1 MSSLVAA
8 GGTSPI
14 TSGNGAG
21 LTIRSGLVQFNGAN
35 FYSGQ
40 TKLEGGSLQAQ
51 DGVGIYWD
59 SNINFAGT
67 AASNAVLLSN
77 GEFSR
82 FTGTQS
88 DRVQW
93 TGSGGFGAVGGD
105 LLVRLNDGEA
115 LLWGQDGFMS
125 TPSAA
130 LIFGAVQATDK
141 VTFENAINL
150 NAGDRAILVKANA
163 TNTDWAILSGVIS
176 NGALTIGDSG
186 HTGRLVLA
194 GANTYVG
201 STSINAG
208 TVDLTGS
215 LASQAISIASGAT
228 LDSKVG
234 GLHETAAVTNHG
246 TLNLGATDDTVGTLT
261 NDGTINGT
269 GTLTA
274 ATYQLNNGS
283 VVKVG
288 LGAGTL
294 NTAGTVTLHAASAA
308 GTVNVVSGSILN
320 LAAAELLLNSAIVTI
335 DGTLNLNGGNETIH
349 TLLGTGIVN
358 TNANQLFVTNGGSF
372 RGTLNA
378 SNTNLNTG
386 DGGTGLVLDGGSTNT
401 QSTTV
406 NNNLTVTNGAS
417 LTSTNINLTN
427 NSTLTVNNGG
437 SLTYQ
442 TLNGNGTINT
452 PSFVNPNGSTLG
464 GFINFTGN
472 YTNNGTFAPGASP
485 GIVNVG
491 GVYTENAV
499 YQAELGGTGVA
510 GAADGFDQVRSTGTA
525 VLNALT
531 SSLIVQGF
539 NGFQPSLGQSFQ
551 IISDAVGNPARVNG
565 TFSAVSYDGDG
576 LAGPNAPVVNAAV
589 VFDVNTGAIT
599 ATGLNGE
606 GSTFA
611 DLGSTTGQRGAAA
624 AIFAAALVGQNQID
638 SATLAGQF
646 ALALTDAVGGNDIA
660 RFSPEYYGSMADYA
674 LQGDLVMARS
684 IQDRV
689 SAQSYA
695 SSGASGQDSRTAYP
709 DHASAWFGYTSS
721 HIDTAD
727 NADVSR
733 NDYQVGVNL
742 LATPRFLVGLAGTV
756 SEGSISAALGSAE
769 SNGFGGLLYGRAA
782 LPAGF
787 SFFGSFGM
795 SQQSFDLTRATML
808 GTVSADT
815 DATSYVG
822 FAGVQYDGWKLGEVS
837 IAPRIAL
844 SYSST
849 DVKGFSE
856 SGAIDALNVGGYS
869 ASRLIGEA
877 GLSALWS
884 TEIASRPFSVE
895 VAASLQQTLTDNKD
909 QMAVN
914 VANLPGVSYP
924 VEFNSTGDTQAVI
937 RANASYMLFRGV
949 SAYGGY
955 EGHYG
960 GETAHYI
967 KAGCRIDF

>member
-1 MSSLVAA
+1 
-8 GGTSPI
+8 
-14 TSGNGAG
+14 
-21 LTIRSGLVQFNGAN
+21 
-35 FYSGQ
+35 
-40 TKLEGGSLQAQ
+40 
-51 DGVGIYWD
+51 
-59 SNINFAGT
+59 
-67 AASNAVLLSN
+67 
-77 GEFSR
+77 
-82 FTGTQS
+82 
-88 DRVQW
+88 
-93 TGSGGFGAVGGD
+93 
-105 LLVRLNDGEA
+105 
-115 LLWGQDGFMS
+115 
-125 TPSAA
+125 
-130 LIFGAVQATDK
+130 
-141 VTFENAINL
+141 
-150 NAGDRAILVKANA
+150 
-163 TNTDWAILSGVIS
+163 WAIMSGVLS
-176 NGALTIGDSG
+176 NGALTIGDAG
-186 HTGRLVLA
+186 HTGKLVLA
-194 GANTYVG
+194 GASTYQG
-201 STSINAG
+201 TTTINAG

-215 LASQAISIASGAT
+215 LASQAIGIASGAT

-234 GLHETAAVTNHG
+234 GLHSTAAVTNHG
-246 TLNLGATDDTVGTLT
+246 TLNLGDTSDTIGTLT

-269 GTLTA
+269 GVLTA
-274 ATYQLNNGS
+274 TTYQLNNGS

-294 NTAGTVTLHAASAA
+294 NTAGTVTLHATSAA

-320 LAAAELLLNSAIVTI
+320 LEAAELLLDSAIVNVN
-335 DGTLNLNGGNETIH
+335 GTLNLNGGNETIN
-349 TLLGTGIVN
+349 TLLGTGVVN
-358 TNANQLFVTNGGSF
+358 TNAYQLFVTNGGSF
-372 RGTLNA
+372 QGTLNA

-386 DGGTGLVLDGGSTNT
+386 NGGTGLVLDGGSTNT

-406 NNNLTVTNGAS
+406 DNNLTVTNGAS
-417 LTSTNINLTN
+417 LTSTTINLTN

-452 PSFVNPNGSTLG
+452 PNFVNPTGSNVG
-464 GFINFTGN
+464 GFLTFTGDF
-472 YTNNGTFAPGASP
+472 TSNGRLAPGASP
-485 GIVNVG
+485 GIMNFG
-491 GVYTENAV
+491 GAYNLNGSLEM
-499 YQAELGGTGVA
+499 ELGGTDGPGNTATNHDQNRVA
-510 GAADGFDQVRSTGTA
+510 GAVT
-525 VLNALT
+525 LNALT

-539 NGFQPSLGQSFQ
+539 NAFQPTQGQSFQ
-551 IISDAVGNPARVNG
+551 IISDAAGNPVRVNG
-565 TFSAVSYDGDG
+565 MFSAVSYDGDG

-606 GSTFA
+606 GTTFA

-674 LQGDLVMARS
+674 LQGDLIMARS

-695 SSGASGQDSRTAYP
+695 SAGSAGEDSRPAHP
-709 DHASAWFGYTSS
+709 EHMSAWFGYTSS
-721 HIDTAD
+721 HVDTAD
-727 NADVSR
+727 NADLSR

-742 LATPRFLVGLAGTV
+742 LATPRYTVGLAGSA

-769 SNGFGGLLYGRAA
+769 SDGFGGMIYGRAA

-795 SQQSFDLTRATML
+795 SQQNFDLTRATML
-808 GTVSADT
+808 GTVTAST

-822 FAGVQYDGWKLGEVS
+822 FAGVQYEGWKVGQVS

-849 DVKGFSE
+849 DVAGFSE
-856 SGAIDALNVGGYS
+856 SGALDALNVGGYS

-877 GLSALWS
+877 GVSALWS
-884 TEIASRPFSVE
+884 TEIASRPFNVE
-895 VAASLQQTLTDNKD
+895 VAASLQQTLTDSKD

-937 RANASYMLFRGV
+937 RANASYMILDAV
-949 SAYGGY
+949 SVYGGY

-960 GETAHYI
+960 GETAHYL